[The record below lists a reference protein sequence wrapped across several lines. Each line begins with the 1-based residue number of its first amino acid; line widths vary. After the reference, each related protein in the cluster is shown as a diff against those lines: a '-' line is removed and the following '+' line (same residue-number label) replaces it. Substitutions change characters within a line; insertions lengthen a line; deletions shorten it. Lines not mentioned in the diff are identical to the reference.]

1 MSNFSADD
9 YQYMALALQLAEQG
23 RYSASPNPKVGCV
36 IVKQGQ
42 IIGQGAHL
50 KAGEPHAEVFALR
63 QAGESAQHATLYVT
77 LEPCS
82 HTGRTPPCADAV
94 IASGVTRVVV
104 AMQDPNPMVAG
115 SGLKKLVAHGIA
127 VECGILEAQALAL
140 NAGFVMRMT
149 QQRPF
154 VRSKLAASLDGKTA
168 LHNGASQWITSEAA
182 RIDVQ
187 HWRASAC
194 AILTGVGTILADN
207 PRLNVRMIG
216 TPRQPLRVVVDT
228 HLRTPTDANILQTGQ
243 TLIAYVDDPTNAAPA
258 LMHTGA
264 QLVQL
269 PSYEDKVCLNSLFN
283 MLAQRGINDLMC
295 ESGAVLNGALLAQ
308 NLVDELLIYIAPCL
322 IGDSARGMFALPVI
336 NSMDAR
342 VQLQWLDVR
351 QVGADMRIRAKPI
364 CS

>member
-23 RYSASPNPKVGCV
+23 RYSTSPNPKVGCV
-36 IVKQGQ
+36 IVKHGQ
-42 IIGQGAHL
+42 VIGQGAHL

-63 QAGESAQHATLYVT
+63 QAGERAQQATLYVT

-82 HTGRTPPCADAV
+82 HTGRTPPCADTV
-94 IASGVTRVVV
+94 ISSGVTRVVV

-115 SGLKKLVAHGIA
+115 SGLKKLAAHGIV
-127 VECGILEAQALAL
+127 VESGLLEAQALAL

-168 LHNGASQWITSEAA
+168 LNNGASQWITSEAA
-182 RIDVQ
+182 RLDVQ

-207 PRLNVRMIG
+207 PRLNVRMID

-228 HLRTPTDANILQTGQ
+228 HLRTPADANILQTGQ

-258 LMHTGA
+258 LMHAGA
-264 QLVQL
+264 QLLQL
-269 PSYEDKVCLNSLFN
+269 PTHDHKVCLNSLLKA
-283 MLAQRGINDLMC
+283 LAQRGINELMC
-295 ESGAVLNGALLAQ
+295 ESGAGLNGALLAQ
-308 NLVDELLIYIAPCL
+308 GLVDELLMYIAPCL
-322 IGDSARGMFALPVI
+322 LGDSARGMFALPVL
-336 NSMDAR
+336 NRMDAR
-342 VQLQWLDVR
+342 IQLQLIDVR

>member
-23 RYSASPNPKVGCV
+23 RYSTSPNPKVGCV

-42 IIGQGAHL
+42 VIGQGAHL

-63 QAGESAQHATLYVT
+63 QAGERAQQATLYVT

-115 SGLKKLVAHGIA
+115 SGLKKLAAHGMV
-127 VECGILEAQALAL
+127 VECGLLEAQALAL

-168 LHNGASQWITSEAA
+168 LDNGASQWITSEAS
-182 RIDVQ
+182 RLDVQ

-207 PRLNVRMIG
+207 PRLNVRMID

-228 HLRTPTDANILQTGQ
+228 HLRTYSTNGANINCLCGRPYKRR
-243 TLIAYVDDPTNAAPA
+243 ACAHACG
-258 LMHTGA
+258 GA
-264 QLVQL
+264 TT
-269 PSYEDKVCLNSLFN
+269 
-283 MLAQRGINDLMC
+283 AIT
-295 ESGAVLNGALLAQ
+295 
-308 NLVDELLIYIAPCL
+308 
-322 IGDSARGMFALPVI
+322 
-336 NSMDAR
+336 
-342 VQLQWLDVR
+342 
-351 QVGADMRIRAKPI
+351 
-364 CS
+364 